1 LGKKILLLLSRTL
14 KTTTMKKVR
23 FILIGALLGVSVS
36 SCTKVSSSDN
46 VEEKQMV
53 VEFNSNTTPIIVEEL
68 GMVGEHQVHS
78 LKKDGVEYI
87 VIGRYNGS
95 AAIIKHEPIVQ
106 RKFRK
111 LNMDSVVTHGMWLD
125 EYSMLGYTQTEPS
138 KENLDS
144 LTNPEVRPVSVNDE
158 KEFIKY
164 HTKL

>member
-1 LGKKILLLLSRTL
+1 
-14 KTTTMKKVR
+14 MKKVR

-36 SCTKVSSSDN
+36 SCTKVSSNDN
-46 VEEKQMV
+46 VGKKQV
-53 VEFNSNTTPIIVEEL
+53 LVEFDSKTTPIIVEEL
-68 GMVGEHQVHS
+68 GMVGKNQVHS

-87 VIGRYNGS
+87 VICSQKYDGGVT
-95 AAIIKHEPIVQ
+95 IIKHEPIVQ

-138 KENLDS
+138 KESLDS
-144 LTNPEVRPVSVNDE
+144 LTDPEVRPVLSSE
-158 KEFIKY
+158 KEFVNH

>member
-1 LGKKILLLLSRTL
+1 VLGKKILLLLSRTL
-14 KTTTMKKVR
+14 KTTTMKKIR
-23 FILIGALLGVSVS
+23 FILIGALLGVSAS

-68 GMVGEHQVHS
+68 GMVASHHVYS

-87 VIGRYNGS
+87 VIGRYNGG

-111 LNMDSVVTHGMWLD
+111 LNMDSVVTYGVWLD
-125 EYSMLGYTQTEPS
+125 EYSMLGYTQAEPS
-138 KENLDS
+138 K
-144 LTNPEVRPVSVNDE
+144 
-158 KEFIKY
+158 
-164 HTKL
+164 